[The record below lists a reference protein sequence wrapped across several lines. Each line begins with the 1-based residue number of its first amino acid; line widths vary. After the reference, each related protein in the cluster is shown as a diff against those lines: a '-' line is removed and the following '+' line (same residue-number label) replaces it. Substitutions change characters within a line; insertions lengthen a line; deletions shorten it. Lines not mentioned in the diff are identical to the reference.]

1 MVFNTGAA
9 LLDAIVLAV
18 VSKEEE
24 GPTVTRSPRMCGV
37 CWRYLSPRCIRSFGD
52 YRRMNAWRPMTWHM
66 QAGIADT
73 TRSQRKE
80 WHSLIFTELNG
91 RTIQPRLRN
100 CLREA

>member
-37 CWRYLSPRCIRSFGD
+37 CWRYLSPRCIRSSE
-52 YRRMNAWRPMTWHM
+52 
-66 QAGIADT
+66 I
-73 TRSQRKE
+73 
-80 WHSLIFTELNG
+80 TEG
-91 RTIQPRLRN
+91 
-100 CLREA
+100 